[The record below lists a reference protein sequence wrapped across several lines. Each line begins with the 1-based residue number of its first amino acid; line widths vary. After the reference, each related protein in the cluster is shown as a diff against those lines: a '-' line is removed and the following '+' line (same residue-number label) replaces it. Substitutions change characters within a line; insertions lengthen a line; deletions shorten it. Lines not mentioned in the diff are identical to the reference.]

1 MSLKIPIVSV
11 IMNCH
16 NGAKYLKES
25 IASLNAQSYKNWEL
39 IFFNNCSNDKSE
51 EIIKRFKSKKIRY
64 FVSKKKLK
72 LYHARNLAVK
82 KARGKFISFL
92 DTDDKWCNNKLK
104 SQLDFFKKNRDY
116 NVVYSNYFLLN
127 ERKNIQ
133 KIFFKNK
140 LPSGLILQH
149 LLNKYVVGIL
159 TVMIRR
165 NILRKKK
172 FNQGYEI
179 IGDFDLFLNLSRK
192 YKFGCIQKPL
202 AFYRDHSDNFSKKTN
217 LYLKELRKWLLKNE
231 KRLIFAGYDLSKFK
245 FFMFKLKIKNFLSY
259 VGIY

>member
-1 MSLKIPIVSV
+1 MSFKIPIVSV

-25 IASLNAQSYKNWEL
+25 ILSLNAQTYKNWEL

-51 EIIKRFKSKKIRY
+51 EIIRGFKSKKIRY
-64 FVSKKKLK
+64 FFSNKKLK
-72 LYHARNLAVK
+72 LYHARNLAIK

-92 DTDDKWCNNKLK
+92 DTDDKWCKDKLK
-104 SQLDFFKKNRDY
+104 LQLDFFKKNKDF
-116 NVVYSNYFLLN
+116 NVVYSNYFLLD

-133 KIFFKNK
+133 KIFFKDK
-140 LPSGLILQH
+140 LPSGLVSQK

-159 TVMIRR
+159 TVMIKR
-165 NILRKKK
+165 NIFRKNK
-172 FNQGYEI
+172 FNQSFEI

-202 AFYRDHSDNFSKKTN
+202 AFYRDHFDNFSKKTN

-231 KRLIFAGYDLSKFK
+231 KRLVFEGYDLSKFK
-245 FFMFKLKIKNFLSY
+245 FFMLKLKIKNFLSY